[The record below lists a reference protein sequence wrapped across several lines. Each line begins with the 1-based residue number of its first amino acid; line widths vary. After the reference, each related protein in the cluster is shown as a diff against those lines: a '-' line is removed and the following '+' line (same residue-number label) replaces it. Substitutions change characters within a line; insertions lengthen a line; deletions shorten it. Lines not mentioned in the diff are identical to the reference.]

1 MTHDT
6 DQIRKLK
13 NTVKL
18 AGALAELGEL
28 KTGEKDGIKWISFDG
43 VIQCGETSVSNV
55 RFRTFSREITS
66 QGKESKAYKN
76 ALSWYNNAV
85 SLVKCGG
92 DMSKVTMVELVG
104 SLQDNMYWS
113 TKANKVVE
121 DVMFSMGLFN
131 KFTDYAANI
140 TLEGYVCVLGDEV
153 SKKTDEP
160 TGRQRMAILSRDSY
174 GNNIKFDRIVVPNT
188 EVVEGGCP
196 NMVQAFSDYDLE
208 RGSTAMFYVDL
219 IPHIGESA
227 PSRGVGICHDTPK
240 SYIERVLIGFD
251 NTGYEDEDKKIPDA
265 LAKKM
270 LSERDA
276 KRAQI
281 EADAEGG
288 GPAPA
293 VGVSSSKKPSGVGKI
308 TPIEED
314 DLDDM
319 PF

>member
-55 RFRTFSREITS
+55 RFRTFSREVTS

-113 TKANKVVE
+113 TKTNKVVE

-196 NMVQAFSDYDLE
+196 NMVQAFSDYD
-208 RGSTAMFYVDL
+208 
-219 IPHIGESA
+219 
-227 PSRGVGICHDTPK
+227 
-240 SYIERVLIGFD
+240 
-251 NTGYEDEDKKIPDA
+251 
-265 LAKKM
+265 
-270 LSERDA
+270 
-276 KRAQI
+276 
-281 EADAEGG
+281 
-288 GPAPA
+288 
-293 VGVSSSKKPSGVGKI
+293 
-308 TPIEED
+308 
-314 DLDDM
+314 
-319 PF
+319 